1 MAFIGNKVTEKDLRD
16 HLESIGYI
24 GRSARFLRLELT
36 GIERPGWIQL
46 FEFHVE
52 AKKRDGDWEPL
63 FGICRDDERSQT
75 FEVQLLSNPDQQKQ
89 SGRFHSETM
98 ITLDRPAAHVEALLG
113 QLPHVEIVEADSIAK
128 ECGSVLAAN
137 VVIVGAASRFP
148 RRASRIDMRRSA
160 TSSRSARSVAASTR
174 GV

>member
-75 FEVQLLSNPDQQKQ
+75 FEVQLLSNPDQHKQ

-98 ITLDRPAAHVEALLG
+98 ITHDRPAPHWIKTLLLMLVLVALG
-113 QLPHVEIVEADSIAK
+113 VA
-128 ECGSVLAAN
+128 
-137 VVIVGAASRFP
+137 IVGAY
-148 RRASRIDMRRSA
+148 
-160 TSSRSARSVAASTR
+160 SSESHER
-174 GV
+174 GQSIPTQGIE

>member
-75 FEVQLLSNPDQQKQ
+75 FEVQLLSNPDQQRQ

-98 ITLDRPAAHVEALLG
+98 ITHDRPAAHWIKTLLLMLVLVALG
-113 QLPHVEIVEADSIAK
+113 VA
-128 ECGSVLAAN
+128 
-137 VVIVGAASRFP
+137 IVGAYSSASHDP
-148 RRASRIDMRRSA
+148 GQSIP
-160 TSSRSARSVAASTR
+160 TQ
-174 GV
+174 GIE